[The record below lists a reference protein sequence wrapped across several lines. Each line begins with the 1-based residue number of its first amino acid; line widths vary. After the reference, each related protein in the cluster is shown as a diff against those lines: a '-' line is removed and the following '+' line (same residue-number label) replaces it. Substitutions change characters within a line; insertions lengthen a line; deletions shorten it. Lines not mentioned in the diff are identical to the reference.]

1 MNKHFILICTRRK
14 FLQIN
19 WLPIRFLAT
28 LESPNHQ
35 TNLTSA
41 SKHKRLKT
49 FLERKYQR
57 LVEEAYNLKYTD
69 AGTSDILTYE
79 ALKLDQKLKFLQF

>member
-1 MNKHFILICTRRK
+1 MYFK
-14 FLQIN
+14 
-19 WLPIRFLAT
+19 FLAT
-28 LESPNHQ
+28 LESPNRN
-35 TNLTSA
+35 NLTSA
-41 SKHKRLKT
+41 SKHKRLKN

-69 AGTSDILTYE
+69 ASTSDILTFE